1 MTPDPILINAY
12 VAAFVFGIYCC
23 LMAFAT
29 YAWLTRPRIGVMDFV
44 AVGFVW
50 ALPAAMLL
58 GFLT

>member
-29 YAWLTRPRIGVMDFV
+29 YAWLTRPGIGVLDFV
-44 AVGFVW
+44 AVIFVW
-50 ALPAAMLL
+50 SLPAAVFIGL
-58 GFLT
+58 FT